1 MDNTPPIQNKNIKRD
16 DQQADTIFDRRTLD
30 QDYRT
35 LSPLLRKGIHILDV
49 GCGTG
54 ALTREMADL
63 VGPMG
68 SATGIDNTKMFIE
81 SGRLSYGD
89 TKNLYL
95 EHVDLFTYEP
105 VQKFDLIVSAR
116 TLQWVSNVPQ
126 ALHKM
131 KDMLKPSG
139 MISILDYNH
148 TTIEWVPD
156 PPVSMQIFYESFLK
170 WRSDAGM
177 NNQIADDLAI
187 ILTEIGFKKVEIL
200 NADLHYTKG
209 DIAFDFSLGI
219 WSKVA
224 SSKQMVEEGYIS
236 DTDRLRAI
244 ADYDEWIKNKA
255 SAMTLKMNDVRG
267 YR

>member
-1 MDNTPPIQNKNIKRD
+1 MDSTSSIQNKNIKRD

-35 LSPLLRKGIHILDV
+35 LPPLLRKGIHILDV

-54 ALTREMADL
+54 ALTKEMADL

-81 SGRLSYGD
+81 SGRQSYGE

-95 EHVDLFTYEP
+95 EHIDLFNYQP
-105 VQKFDLIVSAR
+105 IQKFDLIVSAR
-116 TLQWVSNVPQ
+116 TLQWMSKVPE
-126 ALHKM
+126 ALYKM
-131 KDMLKPSG
+131 KDMLKPDG
-139 MISILDYNH
+139 RISILDYNH
-148 TTIEWVPD
+148 TAIEWVPN
-156 PPVSMQIFYESFLK
+156 PPVSMQIFYKSFLK

-177 NNQIADDLAI
+177 NNQIADDLAA
-187 ILTEIGFKKVEIL
+187 ILTEIGFKKVETL

-209 DIAFDFSLGI
+209 DTAFDFSLGI

-224 SSKQMVEEGYIS
+224 ASKQMVEDGYIS

-244 ADYDEWIKNKA
+244 AEYDKWIATQA